1 MNKENSHFC
10 WSCGKPLTDC
20 HCEEGPQPINQ
31 KKPKQTLPIC
41 QLSPD
46 YEELKYLLKFAKTEQ
61 KNHKVLHT
69 CCKCGQAWLCSQ
81 IEYVWGT
88 CPHCGANG
96 IEGKKE

>member
-46 YEELKYLLKFAKTEQ
+46 YEELKYLLKSEL
-61 KNHKVLHT
+61 VMMR
-69 CCKCGQAWLCSQ
+69 LCLPP
-81 IEYVWGT
+81 IYL
-88 CPHCGANG
+88 
-96 IEGKKE
+96 